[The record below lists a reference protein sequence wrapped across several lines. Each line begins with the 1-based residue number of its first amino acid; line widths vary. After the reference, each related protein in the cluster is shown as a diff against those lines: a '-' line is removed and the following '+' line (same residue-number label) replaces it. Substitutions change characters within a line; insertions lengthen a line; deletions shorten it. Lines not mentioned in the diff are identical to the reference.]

1 MADPVKIT
9 DLPEITTLTAQ
20 DIIPVVDS
28 SETQT
33 SRATLDQVRNLG
45 PGDGTVGEDAMR
57 PGAVTP
63 TKHGFDSPD
72 QCVYSST
79 LANGDGKYIG
89 QATALTAYARTL
101 LAAPDATQAWQL
113 LSANPNY
120 SGQITVPPLTPT
132 TPSYSFTD
140 DTSTGMF
147 GGPDGF
153 INFSALGDPVL
164 SVGVDRTIYTLQP
177 QATEQQM
184 TPFIGFNAMVV
195 FQPGANAQTLTINGA
210 EQIGHFFGFP
220 RFVNKLGHWDGPSM
234 ARDASTIAGIGVR
247 LGNLGWTV
255 FNPAQGFGWN
265 ANHPGDSRSNY
276 TSPGDNCHVRL
287 DTNGNLLGSPTAS
300 TPIPAAS
307 QYTAGEIG
315 WIGQLTF
322 SRTALADTIVRR
334 HNVAA
339 IEKIS
344 SGFTNSAGGTVA
356 AASNAARFKVTFSI
370 PFPDTNY
377 MVLGGSY
384 RTSPASTQ
392 LACVDKRVDYA
403 IVDYTYGI
411 NSFDVGADVNELF
424 FAAMR

>member
-9 DLPEITTLTAQ
+9 DLPEITTLTSQ

-33 SRATLDQVRNLG
+33 SRATLEQVRNLG
-45 PGDGTVGEDAMR
+45 PGDGTVGEDALK

-63 TKHGFDSPD
+63 TKTGFDDPD
-72 QCVYSST
+72 MTFYATT

-89 QATALTAYARTL
+89 AQTALTAYARTL
-101 LAAPDATQAWQL
+101 LAAPDATQAWQI

-147 GGPDGF
+147 SGPDGF

-164 SVGVDRTIYTLQP
+164 SIGVDRTIYTLQP

-184 TPFIGFNAMVV
+184 TPFIGFNAMLI
-195 FQPGANAQTLTINGA
+195 FQPGASAQTITINGA

-234 ARDASTIAGIGVR
+234 ARDATTIAGIDIR
-247 LGNLGWTV
+247 LDNLGWDIFDQTE
-255 FNPAQGFGWN
+255 GIGWARN
-265 ANHPGDSRSNY
+265 WSGDTRTNY

-287 DTNGNLLGSPTAS
+287 DSNGNLLGTPSAS

-315 WIGQLTF
+315 WIGRLTF
-322 SRTALADTIVRR
+322 GRTATADIIVRR

-339 IEKIS
+339 IQQIS
-344 SGFTNSAGGTVA
+344 SAFTNSAGNSVT
-356 AASNAARFKVTFSI
+356 ARSGQGRYKITFSI
-370 PFPDTNY
+370 PFPDTDY
-377 MVLGGSY
+377 MVLGGAY
-384 RTSPASTQ
+384 RAGPASTQ
-392 LACVDKRVDYA
+392 LCVVDKRVDYA
-403 IVDYTYGI
+403 IVDYTYATSTYDSG
-411 NSFDVGADVNELF
+411 GVNEFF